1 MRYRAN
7 LLLVI
12 LAAAQRPPVSCLCCS
27 ESSDPQQAESTRQK
41 FCLSCIFFS
50 IPCSAEGIKKKN
62 KNLFLLLIVNHSENK
77 PGFAEPTAQSEG
89 WESWNDEESI
99 QVVSGCSNVSSL
111 GIPIFCSYINYAIEH
126 LFFFNHYYFFF
137 SLREKVGR

>member
-1 MRYRAN
+1 MSGWVSREIQGKSSPGNFSSSAATTCKLP
-7 LLLVI
+7 LLLREFRPAASRKHEAEI
-12 LAAAQRPPVSCLCCS
+12 LSQLH
-27 ESSDPQQAESTRQK
+27 
-41 FCLSCIFFS
+41 FFFS

-137 SLREKVGR
+137 L